1 MRASAVVAQAVVS
14 AAQGGR
20 LAEEDVDEEVGSDSD
35 LEGSLGPVGQSIQ
48 AADRMEDILAR
59 VQRRQ
64 VADRIPYRID
74 LAVEVDSSRDSL
86 EEGSSEAQRKIHRD
100 SRGGLAEAEQ
110 VLASTSSAQH
120 ESASRSRTMFNVSQ

>member
-20 LAEEDVDEEVGSDSD
+20 LAEGDVDEEVGSDLD
-35 LEGSLGPVGQSIQ
+35 LEGSLGLVGQSIQ

-64 VADRIPYRID
+64 AADRIPYRID
-74 LAVEVDSSRDSL
+74 LAVEVDSSQNSL
-86 EEGSSEAQRKIHRD
+86 EEGSSEAQRVIHRD
-100 SRGGLAEAEQ
+100 WRVGLAEAEQ
-110 VLASTSSAQH
+110 VLALTSSVRH